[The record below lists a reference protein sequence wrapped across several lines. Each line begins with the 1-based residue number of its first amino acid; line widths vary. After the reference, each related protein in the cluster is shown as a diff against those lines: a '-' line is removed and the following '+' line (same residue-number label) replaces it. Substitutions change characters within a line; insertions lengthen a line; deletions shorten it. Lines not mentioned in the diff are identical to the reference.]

1 MDARIKSGH
10 DVYSE
15 TILLWRMTDQQ
26 FHTAATELSVADIA
40 RLTGAALP
48 SGEFPDCRIARIA
61 ALDRAGP
68 GDLAF
73 FDNARFADQFA
84 ATRAGVC
91 LVSPRFAPTAPGR
104 SVVLVVQ
111 DPYRAFVMVA
121 RQLFPSA
128 LRPSSLFAAEGLAP
142 GATVHPS
149 ARLEADIRID
159 PGAVIGPRAEI
170 GEGTVIGAGAAVGPD
185 VRIGREC
192 AIGAGVTLT
201 NALLGDRVVIH
212 PGCRIGQDGFGYVPS
227 PQGHQKVPQVGRVII
242 QDEVEI
248 GANCTIDRGA
258 SRDTVVGEG
267 TKIDN
272 LVQIGHNVTIG
283 RHCLIVAQC
292 GISGSVTLGDFVVL
306 GGQVGVAD
314 RITIG
319 EGAQVGAQSGVIG
332 DIPAGER
339 WFGYPAMHG
348 RDYLRRLANRRDRT
362 GERASRAADE

>member
-1 MDARIKSGH
+1 MSDPH
-10 DVYSE
+10 
-15 TILLWRMTDQQ
+15 
-26 FHTAATELSVADIA
+26 FHTAAMELSVADIA
-40 RLTGAALP
+40 KLTGAALP
-48 SGEFPDCRIARIA
+48 VDVAPDRRVTGIA

-68 GDLAF
+68 GDLSF
-73 FDNARFADQFA
+73 FDNQRFAHQFA

-91 LVSPRFAPTAPGR
+91 LVSPRLAPATPDLAGR
-104 SVVLVVQ
+104 SVILVVRE
-111 DPYRAFVMVA
+111 PYRAFVTVA
-121 RQLFPSA
+121 RALFPSA
-128 LRPSSLFAAEGLAP
+128 LRPSSLFPGDGAAI

-159 PGAVIGPRAEI
+159 PGAVIGPHAEI
-170 GEGTVIGAGAAVGPD
+170 GEGSVIGAGAAVGPG
-185 VRIGREC
+185 VRIGRGC

-212 PGCRIGQDGFGYVPS
+212 PGSQIGQDGFGYLPG
-227 PQGHQKVPQVGRVII
+227 PKGHQKVPQLGRVII

-272 LVQIGHNVTIG
+272 LVHIAHNVTVG

-292 GISGSVTLGDFVVL
+292 GIAGSATLGDFVML
-306 GGQVGVAD
+306 GGQVGVSD
-314 RITIG
+314 HITIG
-319 EGAQVGAQSGVIG
+319 DGAQVGAQSGVIG

-339 WFGYPAMHG
+339 WFGYPAMPG
-348 RDYLRRLANRRDRT
+348 RDYLRRLASRR
-362 GERASRAADE
+362 GGRASRAGDA